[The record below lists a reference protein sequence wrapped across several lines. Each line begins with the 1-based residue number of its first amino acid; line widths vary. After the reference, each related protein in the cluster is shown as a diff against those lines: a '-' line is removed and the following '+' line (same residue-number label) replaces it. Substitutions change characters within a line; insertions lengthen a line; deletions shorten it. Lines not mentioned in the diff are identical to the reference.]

1 MNDIEFNAHVQNVIA
16 NNRSSEF
23 LNDSKNWHDKSR
35 EYSYQYL
42 FEWCGRPIIQDPQD
56 VLAIN
61 KIIWDLNPD
70 VIIETG
76 VARGGS
82 IMLSLCTMSTK
93 KRFNQSNEEWLVI
106 GVDLNLEGDTRKI
119 LENSGFKSNLQLI
132 AGSSIDED
140 VISQVMHLVKPYKT
154 KLFILDSNHTHDHV
168 YQELVKYSP
177 LTQLGDRIL
186 VLDTGIEF
194 LPPHQDTHSR
204 WGKGSN
210 PYTAIQKFLSTED
223 NAFKFVIDD
232 DHYYRNGLTCFRG
245 GHLKRV
251 AV

>member
-1 MNDIEFNAHVQNVIA
+1 MNDIEFNQLVKNVIA
-16 NNRSSEF
+16 QNQSSNF

-61 KIIWDLNPD
+61 KIIWDANPN

-82 IMLSLCTMSTK
+82 IMLSLSTMLSLK
-93 KRFNQSNEEWLVI
+93 KFHHSNDDWLVI
-106 GVDLNLEGDTRKI
+106 GIDLNLEEDTHKI
-119 LENSGFKSNLQLI
+119 LENCGFKSNLRLI
-132 AGSSIDED
+132 SGSSAED
-140 VISQVMHLVKPYKT
+140 KVVNEVFLLSKPYKN
-154 KLFILDSNHTHDHV
+154 KLIILDSNHTHDHV
-168 YQELVKYSP
+168 FQELLKFTP
-177 LTQLGDRIL
+177 LTQPGDTIL

-194 LPPHQDTHSR
+194 LPKYQDTHKLWS
-204 WGKGSN
+204 KGSN
-210 PYTAIQKFLSTED
+210 PFSAIQKFLSIED
-223 NAFKFVIDD
+223 NATKFMIDD
-232 DHYYRNGLTCFRG
+232 THYYRNGLTCFRG

-251 AV
+251 AS